1 MNRPEAVPCEHDDTE
16 ADDELDQRL
25 LTPNQP
31 HQQTKHHQ
39 RDDDLTDNACIGLRG
54 PQVTDGRSGYRP
66 QLVLRLRRLATRPRI
81 IAHHSRGRLRNVAVA
96 NSSAMNPIACE

>member
-39 RDDDLTDNACIGLRG
+39 RDDDLTTTPASVCGDHRSPTVEAGTALNWCHACDVWRLDRASLPTIRAGG
-54 PQVTDGRSGYRP
+54 SGTSRW
-66 QLVLRLRRLATRPRI
+66 RTHRR
-81 IAHHSRGRLRNVAVA
+81 
-96 NSSAMNPIACE
+96 